1 MTLSLLQRSALEALG
16 TGFLAFTVGRLSSTE
31 FNGFEQAVSI
41 GLCLALLIH
50 LLGRFSGA
58 HFNPAVTLLLNH
70 QRFGLKAFTTRV
82 GLVEIGS
89 YVFAQIVGAWIGL
102 GLNPP
107 GAVPDAVQLGGLPSE
122 LVFSAVLFALI
133 LRWSNEGKICPFAQ
147 PMSGLVIG
155 AGLSVLVLLGGLTQ
169 SGNYNPALAIAFGLH
184 GTDRFELVILAHML
198 AVAVLLMVSRAETS
212 SAD

>member
-1 MTLSLLQRSALEALG
+1 MPLPLRTRAVLEAFG

-70 QRFGLKAFTTRV
+70 QRLGMKAFTTRA

-89 YVFAQIVGAWIGL
+89 YALAQSLGATVGL

-107 GAVPDAVQLGGLPSE
+107 GVAPEAIQLGGLTSE
-122 LVFSAVLFALI
+122 LVFSLVLFALI

-147 PMSGLVIG
+147 PLAGLVIG

-169 SGNYNPALAIAFGLH
+169 SGIYNPAMAIAFGVH
-184 GTDRFELVILAHML
+184 GTDRVGLVILDQM
-198 AVAVLLMVSRAETS
+198 VAVGLLLLISRVQGS
-212 SAD
+212 STD

>member
-16 TGFLAFTVGRLSSTE
+16 TGFLAFMVGQLSTTE

-50 LLGRFSGA
+50 LLGRFTGA

-70 QRFGLKAFTTRV
+70 QRSGLKAFTTRV
-82 GLVEIGS
+82 GLVEIGA
-89 YVFAQIVGAWIGL
+89 YALAQILGAWIGL

-107 GAVPDAVQLGGLPSE
+107 GMAPDAVQLGGLTSE
-122 LVFSAVLFALI
+122 LVFSVVLFALI
-133 LRWSNEGKICPFAQ
+133 LRWSNEGKICPVAQ
-147 PMSGLVIG
+147 PMAGLVIG

-169 SGNYNPALAIAFGLH
+169 SGIYNPAMAIAFGLH
-184 GTDRFELVILAHML
+184 GTARVELVLLDHIL
-198 AVAVLLMVSRAETS
+198 AVALLLLLPRAVVS